1 MEEICKKIIAQQV
14 GEFIR
19 TEIEERN
26 FCPGMKLPSDTEM
39 AESFGVQKQTVQTA
53 IDALEKEGLLKR
65 ISNKEI
71 YVLGKKI
78 ERNMEHLEGFTQTMQ
93 DRNIVPSR
101 KILSRYLREAGNKY
115 GSMFGIDPKDP
126 IFYIKRVCCA
136 NEEPVSLEEIY
147 IPHYLIPK
155 IEGMDLSVFS
165 VYEIYGMY
173 GIKLMSAEQTLDLV
187 RPNMRDSKV
196 LGIEPGTACMLFQSV
211 THDTKGRVVEFNH
224 NYVRGDK
231 CIFSV
236 HFS

>member
-26 FCPGMKLPSDTEM
+26 FCPGMKLPSDTEI
-39 AESFGVQKQTVQTA
+39 AKSFGVQKQTVQTA

-101 KILSRYLREAGNKY
+101 KILSRYL
-115 GSMFGIDPKDP
+115 
-126 IFYIKRVCCA
+126 
-136 NEEPVSLEEIY
+136 
-147 IPHYLIPK
+147 
-155 IEGMDLSVFS
+155 
-165 VYEIYGMY
+165 
-173 GIKLMSAEQTLDLV
+173 
-187 RPNMRDSKV
+187 
-196 LGIEPGTACMLFQSV
+196 
-211 THDTKGRVVEFNH
+211 
-224 NYVRGDK
+224 
-231 CIFSV
+231 
-236 HFS
+236 